1 MALSRIA
8 NLYLAVFLKV
18 TTLEPL
24 LFIHYINDLPNC
36 LVNSHPRMYA
46 DDTHL
51 TFNDVAHL
59 EENMNDDRTKII
71 EWIRANKLTLNK
83 SIYVDWFKA
92 KVKCFYVHTE
102 HISHKNAS
110 GIGIL
115 KRSRSFVLFET
126 LLCIHNALVQPH
138 FDYCNVVWGNCN
150 ISFHETTKTTES
162 RGAYFDLF
170 FT

>member
-1 MALSRIA
+1 
-8 NLYLAVFLKV
+8 
-18 TTLEPL
+18 
-24 LFIHYINDLPNC
+24 
-36 LVNSHPRMYA
+36 MYA

-59 EENMNDDRTKII
+59 EENMNDDRTKIT
-71 EWIRANKLTLNK
+71 EWITANKLSLNK

-92 KVKCFYVHTE
+92 KVKYFYVHTE
-102 HISHKNAS
+102 HISQKNAS

-115 KRSRSFVLFET
+115 KRSRSFVPFET

-150 ISFHETTKTTES
+150 KSFH
-162 RGAYFDLF
+162 
-170 FT
+170 